1 MFEVSSIGSSKL
13 DAAVALRQTSVRPQ
27 YSVKNQMMKLL
38 RRSKSAAHPPTEK
51 IVQRHSQ
58 QYNNNNSSSNN
69 NRRYDDFHLSH
80 HHHHHNHN
88 HNNIH
93 NISMQNG
100 TSNGKVVNIVD
111 GLPCVVVGKNRKV
124 NIVKWGQH
132 ILFFITFYV
141 HSTKEVSLYNVAH
154 IFIFYYKRY

>member
-132 ILFFITFYV
+132 ILF
-141 HSTKEVSLYNVAH
+141 YN
-154 IFIFYYKRY
+154 ILCTQYKRSLVIQCSTHFYILL